1 MGAMPQGLS
10 PAAKFLDNTRRQA
23 LKRFRDSATFSKQP
37 AYDGLAEVCE
47 ERRTA
52 NWDAHGAEPV
62 EADTLRNAYCFIEA
76 LPLGY
81 PLPCIGAE
89 PDGHLTLEWYRATNW
104 LLSVSVSP
112 EGVLYYA
119 ALLEDDDPR
128 GSCRFDGEVP
138 ETILY
143 WIRRVCA
150 HDGPE
155 PHTAGRRR

>member
-1 MGAMPQGLS
+1 MGLVPPGFSQ
-10 PAAKFLDNTRRQA
+10 AAEFLDNAKREA
-23 LKRFRDSATFSKQP
+23 LKRFRDSAAFSKQP
-37 AYDGLAEVCE
+37 AFDELGEVWNEC
-47 ERRTA
+47 RTA
-52 NWDAHGAEPV
+52 NWDAHCAEPI
-62 EADTLRNAYCFIEA
+62 ESETLRNAYRFIEA
-76 LPLGY
+76 LPFGY
-81 PLPCIGAE
+81 PLPSVGAE

-119 ALLEDDDPR
+119 VLLGDEDPR

-150 HDGPE
+150 L
-155 PHTAGRRR
+155 